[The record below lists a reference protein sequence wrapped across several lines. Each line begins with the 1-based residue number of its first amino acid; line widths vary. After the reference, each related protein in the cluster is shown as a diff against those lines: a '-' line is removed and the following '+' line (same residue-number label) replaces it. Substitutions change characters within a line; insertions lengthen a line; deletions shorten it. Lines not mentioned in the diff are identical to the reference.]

1 VELKGFR
8 AGSAEGKRLTQSS
21 IDAPALVEKEGD
33 VMSALPVRL
42 GSGGTTLTFEGTAHS
57 VSFIALTAAAK

>member
-1 VELKGFR
+1 
-8 AGSAEGKRLTQSS
+8 
-21 IDAPALVEKEGD
+21 
-33 VMSALPVRL
+33 MSALPVRL